1 MVDYLQEA
9 MKQPDIDLIRSMK
22 QQMKPSPE
30 SRDMLLERL
39 AAVPNSNSQKKE
51 KTFMKQWKPLA
62 LAACTALVLCAYPAY
77 HALAPRPPVLHSYT
91 TIDGS
96 DPAIKA
102 QYREETTA
110 QGVDKG
116 GEEEG
121 PNTGELPGGAPV
133 GIAPVGEAPVQPGAD
148 AYQLLMDHFGG
159 VQPDWYGGAYI
170 ADNGTLMVLLVND
183 KDSGDKTLELDVLE
197 AVGGKTAPVG
207 FAGAKYSRN
216 DLERMNGELIALL
229 DGKGIQ
235 AAWGIYDDENRI
247 VLDVGEPLTDD
258 LLAAIAEIDPDDD
271 AILIRVVEGQAT
283 VTDEQFV
290 KGPAPIGEGVDAPD
304 PGGVTV
310 PDVDTVEPEEGENPT
325 VHFATDPG
333 TVAPDDEDLEAIE
346 PYYDGGV
353 SDLPQQKLPGKVES
367 AHHDLLPVE

>member
-39 AAVPNSNSQKKE
+39 AAVPNSQKKE

-133 GIAPVGEAPVQPGAD
+133 GIAPVQPGAD

-183 KDSGDKTLELDVLE
+183 KDSGDKTLELEVLE

-310 PDVDTVEPEEGENPT
+310 PDVDTVDPEEGENPT